1 MSELVLGEPVVLV
14 VPVDDEPGAVVVDEP
29 VVDESVLVVEPV
41 LPIVLPDVELL
52 GVVVDA
58 LPGAVVVLDELP
70 GAVAVV
76 PWPVVEVD
84 DEVEDCE

>member
-14 VPVDDEPGAVVVDEP
+14 VDDEPGAVVVDEP
-29 VVDESVLVVEPV
+29 VADESVLVVEPV
-41 LPIVLPDVELL
+41 LPIVLPEVEPL

-84 DEVEDCE
+84 DDEVEDCE

>member
-1 MSELVLGEPVVLV
+1 MSELVLGALVVPVVL
-14 VPVDDEPGAVVVDEP
+14 VDDEPGAV

-41 LPIVLPDVELL
+41 LPIVLPEVELL

-58 LPGAVVVLDELP
+58 LPGAVVVLVELS
-70 GAVAVV
+70 GAVVVV

-84 DEVEDCE
+84 DDVEDCE